1 MSDMY
6 VLLQTMV
13 LILFSKATRVKI
25 IFETTEYIKALEMKK
40 DRLEEMKKSIEAM
53 TATPILVSQCSNRDS
68 SLQVTV
74 SGNVAFFEIQ
84 SMRAW

>member
-13 LILFSKATRVKI
+13 PILFSKVTRVKI
-25 IFETTEYIKALEMKK
+25 ISETIEYIKELERKR
-40 DRLEEMKKSIEAM
+40 DRLEEMKKSIGTV

-68 SLQVTV
+68 SL
-74 SGNVAFFEIQ
+74 
-84 SMRAW
+84 